1 LRVFEI
7 RDTWGL
13 ENLAPGERPIRDPGP
28 REVLLRL
35 RAASLNYRD
44 LVVVQGNYGRLAGK
58 PPLIPLSDGVG
69 EVVTAGAEVTRVR
82 PGDRVCTTVFQ
93 GWLSGELEDGMAE
106 TALGG
111 PLDGVLGEYRTLH
124 EDGVVRAPEH
134 MSDAEAATLPCAGLT
149 AWDAVINQGGLQAG
163 ETALILGTGGV
174 SLFALQFAK
183 LQGGGAIV
191 TSKSDEKLARAR
203 RLGADHTINYVE
215 TPRWGGAVRELTG
228 GRGVDL
234 VIETGGGGTLPES
247 LGAVRA
253 GGRIMLMGVLAGA
266 QLDAKIYHLV
276 LRRIRLQGITMA
288 PRDDFERMNTLL
300 AEHDLHP
307 HVDRIFGFDE
317 SPAAFEYLAAQRH
330 FGKVAIE
337 IAS

>member
-1 LRVFEI
+1 VKVFEV
-7 RDTWGL
+7 RDDWGL
-13 ENLAPGERPIRDPGP
+13 ENLVPGERPVRDPGP

-44 LVVVQGNYGRLAGK
+44 LVVVQGNYGRLAGE

-69 EVVTAGAEVTRVR
+69 EVVAVGAEVTRVR

-93 GWLSGELEDGMAE
+93 GWLSGELEDRMAE

-124 EDGVVRAPEH
+124 EDGVVRAPGH

-149 AWDAVINQGGLQAG
+149 AWDAVINQGGLQAS

-174 SLFALQFAK
+174 SLFALQSAK
-183 LQGGGAIV
+183 LRGGQAIV

-203 RLGADHTINYVE
+203 RLGADHTINYTR
-215 TPRWGGAVRELTG
+215 TPRWGGAVREMTD

-234 VIETGGGGTLPES
+234 VVETGGGGTLPES

-253 GGRIMLMGVLAGA
+253 GGRVMLMGVLAGA

-276 LRRIRLQGITMA
+276 LRRVRLQGITMA
-288 PRDDFERMNTLL
+288 PRDDFERMNALL
-300 AEHDLHP
+300 TEHGLHP
-307 HVDRIFGFDE
+307 QVDRIFGFDE
-317 SPAAFEYLAAQRH
+317 SPAAFKYLAAQRH

-337 IAS
+337 IGS

>member
-7 RDTWGL
+7 RDAWGL
-13 ENLAPGERPIRDPGP
+13 ENLALGERPIRDPGP

-44 LVVVQGNYGRLAGK
+44 LVVVQGNYGRLAGE

-69 EVVTAGAEVTRVR
+69 EVVAVGTEVTRVR

-124 EDGVVRAPEH
+124 EDGAVRAPDH
-134 MSDAEAATLPCAGLT
+134 MSNAEAATLPCAGLT
-149 AWDAVINQGGLQAG
+149 AWDAVINRGGLQAG

-183 LQGGGAIV
+183 LQGGRAIV
-191 TSKSDEKLARAR
+191 TSKSDEKLDRVR
-203 RLGADHTINYVE
+203 RLGADHTINYAR

-234 VIETGGGGTLPES
+234 VVETGGGGTLPES

-288 PRDDFERMNTLL
+288 PRDDFERMNALL